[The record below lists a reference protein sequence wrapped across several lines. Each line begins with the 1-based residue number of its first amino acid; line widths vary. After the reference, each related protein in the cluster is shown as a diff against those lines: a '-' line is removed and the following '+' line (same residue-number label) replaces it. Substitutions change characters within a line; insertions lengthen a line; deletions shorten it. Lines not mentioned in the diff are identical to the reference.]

1 MFISFFI
8 SRQMVLHHSLRP
20 QLPVAAVAEEVVV
33 AAAVMDHLL
42 VRVHHGPL
50 HCDPVRGP
58 DHLFHLDD
66 CHRNRRHRHCCTQ
79 GIEQSSGVVV
89 GDSDTL
95 GGGVEDDV
103 GGNA

>member
-66 CHRNRRHRHCCTQ
+66 CHRNRRHHCCTQ